1 MGELIAITD
10 AFVIGTGT
18 SRPHVQ
24 ALADRVE
31 EMLADVGRKVLHQE
45 GRAEAEWL
53 LLDYGDYV
61 VHLFQPAAR
70 DFYALERLWRQ
81 APRIDWTPEPANLRS

>member
-1 MGELIAITD
+1 
-10 AFVIGTGT
+10 
-18 SRPHVQ
+18 
-24 ALADRVE
+24 
-31 EMLADVGRKVLHQE
+31 
-45 GRAEAEWL
+45 